1 MMQYFDTDVLVHFVI
16 NQDLSK
22 HRKAQELILQAAKS
36 NTFFISFL
44 SLNEFAFVLTKL
56 KVEKN
61 LIERNLDVFLTSSP
75 KDVDLDTFQ
84 RARIIAEKVGYHN
97 FSDCIHTSIAEK
109 FCNELFTFNKND
121 FKRIE
126 KYTELKIKI
135 L

>member
-16 NQDLSK
+16 KQDLSK
-22 HRKAQELILQAAKS
+22 HKKAQELILQAAKS

-61 LIERNLDVFLTSSP
+61 LVDRNLDVFLTSSP

-84 RARIIAEKVGYHN
+84 RTRIIAEKVGYNN

-109 FCNELFTFNKND
+109 FCKELFTFNKND
-121 FKRIE
+121 FKRIA
-126 KYTELKIKI
+126 KYTELKINI